1 MPCNDSGFM
10 DPATFR
16 HWGVLCARPNP
27 HAAREPAGRAGTG
40 RGASSPGGGA
50 ARWTGPPREGEGP
63 EGRAATNETRRGRRS
78 WDWSNAKDIWI
89 NQQPMDSEDA
99 LIRQVEATQRA
110 NPGLRQLVYRNSV
123 HAMPWYKTVLA
134 KLQDERYSGFFL
146 RFGATAPL
154 PNGSYYS
161 PPCDSTYSPV
171 RPYPVHKPA
180 ARGRACPADE
190 SLA

>member
-1 MPCNDSGFM
+1 
-10 DPATFR
+10 
-16 HWGVLCARPNP
+16 
-27 HAAREPAGRAGTG
+27 
-40 RGASSPGGGA
+40 
-50 ARWTGPPREGEGP
+50 
-63 EGRAATNETRRGRRS
+63 
-78 WDWSNAKDIWI
+78 
-89 NQQPMDSEDA
+89 MDSEDA

-110 NPGLRQLVYRNSV
+110 NPEIRQLVYRNSV

>member
-1 MPCNDSGFM
+1 
-10 DPATFR
+10 
-16 HWGVLCARPNP
+16 
-27 HAAREPAGRAGTG
+27 
-40 RGASSPGGGA
+40 
-50 ARWTGPPREGEGP
+50 
-63 EGRAATNETRRGRRS
+63 
-78 WDWSNAKDIWI
+78 
-89 NQQPMDSEDA
+89 MDSEDA

-171 RPYPVHKPA
+171 RSCPFLVPVPEVEPVRRTNHWLDLPRPLRA
-180 ARGRACPADE
+180 AALLR
-190 SLA
+190 SLPRPDPDPHPCRPPGTLARRPLRPGQLRLRRPVVSTSASERLSALGCSVLTPIPRCAAAGSTSSTI